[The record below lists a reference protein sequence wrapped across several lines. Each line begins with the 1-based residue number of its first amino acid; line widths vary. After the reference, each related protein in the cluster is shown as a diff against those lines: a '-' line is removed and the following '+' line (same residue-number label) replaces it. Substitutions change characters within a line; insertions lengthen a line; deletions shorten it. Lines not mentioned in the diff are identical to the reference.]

1 MSATDELRS
10 MLDER
15 GIAYETDYY
24 DDGYETYSYT
34 RWGDRWGDRW
44 QLPVVF
50 TEPLNATPN
59 TIRTECEL
67 TISPV
72 TPAQAIAA
80 TIHDAASTHAALLQE
95 SNARMALQMDYNNQI
110 KRIQNQRKQLREM
123 QEALERHDH
132 RRTAHV
138 LTTTDD
144 DGVGHSE
151 CGGCRRTVGEWFKF
165 CPWCGARFTDIERSY
180 RP

>member
-1 MSATDELRS
+1 MSATEELRR

-15 GIAYETDYY
+15 GIAYETD
-24 DDGYETYSYT
+24 DDEHCLYT
-34 RWGDRWGDRW
+34 LWGDRWP
-44 QLPVVF
+44 LPVVF
-50 TEPLNATPN
+50 SEPLNATPN
-59 TIRTECEL
+59 TLGAQCEL
-67 TISPV
+67 MIAPV

-151 CGGCRRTVGEWFKF
+151 CGGCGRVVGEWFKY
-165 CPWCGARFTDIERSY
+165 CPWCGARFIRIERTY
-180 RP
+180 VP